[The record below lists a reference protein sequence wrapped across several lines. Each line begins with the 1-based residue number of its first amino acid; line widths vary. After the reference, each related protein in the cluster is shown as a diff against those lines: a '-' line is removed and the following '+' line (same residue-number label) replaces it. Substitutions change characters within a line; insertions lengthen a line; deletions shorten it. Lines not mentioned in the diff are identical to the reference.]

1 MTLMDTPPNANG
13 EGGVA
18 EYYPAPSDGQRW
30 DEVVL
35 YGAGGHALV
44 VATVLNDLGVTI
56 PSFLDDEVTTP
67 HPLVPRRLAGADELA
82 SAVASPYP
90 IIFAIGDNQ
99 ARAKLDASV
108 ARASVTAI
116 HPSALIAQR
125 VRVGTGTVVLQGA
138 TIQHN
143 SSIGKHALINTRALI
158 DHDNVIGD
166 YAHIS
171 PNVTL
176 CGHVEIGEGTH
187 VGAAATVLPGVRVGR
202 WAVVGAGAVVVRD
215 VPDGHLVTGV
225 PARPQRKL

>member
-1 MTLMDTPPNANG
+1 MSLMSTSPNASW

-18 EYYPAPSDGQRW
+18 ECYPAPSNGQRW

-44 VATVLNDLGVTI
+44 VATVLNDLGVTVRA
-56 PSFLDDEVTTP
+56 FLDDEVTSP
-67 HPLVPRRLAGADELA
+67 HPLTPRRLADADELT
-82 SAVASPYP
+82 SAMASPYP
-90 IIFAIGDNQ
+90 IILAIGDNQ

-108 ARASVTAI
+108 AQASVAAI
-116 HPSALIAQR
+116 HPSALVAQR
-125 VRVGTGTVVLQGA
+125 VTVGTGTVVLQGA

-176 CGHVEIGEGTH
+176 CGHVEVGEGTH
-187 VGAAATVLPGVRVGR
+187 VGAAATVLPGVRIGR
-202 WAVVGAGAVVVRD
+202 WAVVGAGAVVARD

-225 PARPQRKL
+225 PARVIRKL